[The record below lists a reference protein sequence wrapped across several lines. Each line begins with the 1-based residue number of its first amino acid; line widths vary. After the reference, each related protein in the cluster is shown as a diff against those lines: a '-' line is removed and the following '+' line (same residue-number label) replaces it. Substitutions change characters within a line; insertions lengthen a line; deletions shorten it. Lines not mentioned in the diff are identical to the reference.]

1 MRAAHPAGRG
11 RSAGRGRPALG
22 GVRGFTIVE
31 VLIAIVILTVGI
43 LAMMGTS
50 AAVNRL
56 IVRGRRVTQAAQLG
70 EQVLDSLRLKA
81 NDNLQTCTGLVSNT
95 TGYSQ
100 QAVAVTWNVG
110 ALTANANLFQRQ
122 VQVYLTYV
130 ADQRNLSDTITTILK
145 CDV

>member
-1 MRAAHPAGRG
+1 MSETPLSPPRLGR
-11 RSAGRGRPALG
+11 
-22 GVRGFTIVE
+22 RGFTIIE

-81 NDNLQTCTGLVSNT
+81 NDNLIACTDLASNT
-95 TGYSQ
+95 TGYAQ
-100 QAVAVTWNVG
+100 QAVTVTWNVG
-110 ALTANANLFQRQ
+110 ALTDNANLKERQ
-122 VQVYLTYV
+122 IQVYLTYA
-130 ADQRNLSDTITTILK
+130 ADRKTLSDTITTILK

>member
-1 MRAAHPAGRG
+1 MRASRLRAAGPRVAGATG
-11 RSAGRGRPALG
+11 RRDVA
-22 GVRGFTIVE
+22 GFTIVE

-81 NDNLQTCTGLVSNT
+81 NDNLVACTGLATNT

-100 QAVAVTWNVG
+100 QAVTVKWDVG
-110 ALTANANLFQRQ
+110 ALTANANVFERQ
-122 VQVYLTYV
+122 IQVYLTYA
-130 ADQRNLSDTITTILK
+130 ADRKNLADTITTVLK

>member
-1 MRAAHPAGRG
+1 VNAARRGRAARG
-11 RSAGRGRPALG
+11 RAA
-22 GVRGFTIVE
+22 VAGFTIVE

-81 NDNLQTCTGLVSNT
+81 NDNLQACTGLVSNT
-95 TGYSQ
+95 SGYTQ
-100 QAVAVTWNVG
+100 QAVTVKWDVG
-110 ALTANANLFQRQ
+110 ALTANANLYERQ
-122 VQVYLTYV
+122 IQVYLTYA
-130 ADQRNLSDTITTILK
+130 ADRKNLADTITTILK

>member
-1 MRAAHPAGRG
+1 MKKN
-11 RSAGRGRPALG
+11 
-22 GVRGFTIVE
+22 GFTIIE
-31 VLIAIVILTVGI
+31 VLVAISILTVGI

-81 NDNLQTCTGLVSNT
+81 NDNLIACTGLSSNT
-95 TGYSQ
+95 TGYTQ
-100 QAVAVTWNVG
+100 QAVTVKWNVG
-110 ALTANANLFQRQ
+110 ALTPNVNLSERQ
-122 VQVYLTYV
+122 IQVYLTYA
-130 ADQRNLSDTITTILK
+130 ADRKNLADTITTILK

>member
-1 MRAAHPAGRG
+1 VK
-11 RSAGRGRPALG
+11 ALRTRRRRRK
-22 GVRGFTIVE
+22 VAGFTIVE

-81 NDNLQTCTGLVSNT
+81 NDNLQACTGLVSST

-100 QAVAVTWNVG
+100 QAVSVTWNVG
-110 ALTANANLFQRQ
+110 ALTANANLFERQ
-122 VQVYLTYV
+122 IQVYLTYA
-130 ADQRNLSDTITTILK
+130 ADRKTLADTITTILK